1 MRITI
6 VTPAPAGS
14 THGNRITAVRWANIL
29 KQLGHRVSISQ
40 SFDRQPSDLLIAL
53 HARRSYASVERFH
66 SQWSGKPIVVALTGT
81 DLYRDLK
88 SDRRAEKSLALAQR
102 IVVLQPKALEQLDE
116 RFRAKAR
123 VIYQSVPRG
132 IGADREPERASI
144 TRRNFNVCVI
154 GHLRAVKD
162 PFRAALA
169 ARLLPGSSR
178 IRVLHIGAAMTEAM
192 AARAQA
198 EAARNHRYRWLGA
211 LARSRARDILARSKL
226 CVLSSRME
234 GGANVLSEAIVAGV
248 PILAS
253 RIDGNT
259 GILGDDYPGLFDVGD
274 TRELARLLLRAETDT
289 AFLSDLRRRVKK
301 LAPRFDPQRE
311 RRAWAHLIR
320 ELQSTDYAD

>member
-6 VTPAPAGS
+6 VTPAPVGS
-14 THGNRITAVRWANIL
+14 THGNRITALRWSNIL

-40 SFDRQPSDLLIAL
+40 SFDQQPADLLIAL

-66 SQWSGKPIVVALTGT
+66 RQRPRAPIVVALTGT
-81 DLYRDLK
+81 DLYRNLK
-88 SDRRAEKSLALAQR
+88 SDPRPERSLALAQR
-102 IVVLQPKALEQLDE
+102 IVVLQPKALEQLDQ

-123 VIYQSVPRG
+123 VIYQSVAKR
-132 IGADREPERASI
+132 DRQSDPKGDQGRDQSESTAA
-144 TRRNFNVCVI
+144 FDVCVI

-162 PFRAALA
+162 PFRAAMA
-169 ARLLPGSSR
+169 ARLLAASSR
-178 IRVLHIGAAMTEAM
+178 VRILHIGAAMTTAM
-192 AARAQA
+192 ADRATA

-211 LARSRARDILARSKL
+211 LTRSRAWSILVKSQL

-259 GILGDDYPGLFDVGD
+259 GILGEAYPGLFAVGD
-274 TRELARLLLRAETDT
+274 TREVAKLLHRAETD
-289 AFLSDLRRRVKK
+289 AVFLSDLRERITR
-301 LAPRFDPQRE
+301 LAPLFNPQRE

-320 ELQSTDYAD
+320 ELRCG